1 MKKVDSKD
9 SLSAKAKP
17 ETLSPATE
25 TFHNTF
31 FQALNFQEIVIN
43 LNIQKNTPPTMSV
56 KHILVIYPEVDITK
70 IAVYRNISLIFLKS
84 IRHKAETLT
93 GFKNVIEELDYRTG
107 LIIDEL
113 KSNQIDFNDIS
124 VVMARGG
131 LIKPL
136 QSGVYQVNEAMK
148 RDLRV
153 GVMGMH
159 ATNLGG
165 LIADKIASMLPD
177 AKAYLADPVVVD
189 ELEPIARVS
198 GLPAIERNSIFH
210 ALNHKNVSRE
220 YAKSI
225 NRNYDELN
233 LIVAYIGSGGVSVG
247 AHHGGKVIDVNQAF
261 DGDGP
266 FSMTRTGG
274 LPVGQV
280 IDLCYS
286 GKYTREEMRK
296 LITEQGGILAY
307 LGTKSLSQVL
317 TMIDE
322 GDEQATFI
330 MDAMAYQIAK
340 EIGAIATVLEG
351 NVDAILVMGSIMN
364 SKFFTTQ
371 LMRRIEKIAIVSVY
385 PIVNDLDSLAMNGV
399 MIQRGEATVIE
410 YV

>member
-1 MKKVDSKD
+1 M
-9 SLSAKAKP
+9 SA
-17 ETLSPATE
+17 
-25 TFHNTF
+25 
-31 FQALNFQEIVIN
+31 
-43 LNIQKNTPPTMSV
+43 
-56 KHILVIYPEVDITK
+56 KHILVIYPEIDITK
-70 IAVYRNISLIFLKS
+70 IAVYRNISLVFLKS
-84 IRHKAETLT
+84 IRHKPDTLA
-93 GFKNVIEELDYRTG
+93 GFTNVIEELDYRTG
-107 LIIDEL
+107 LILDEL
-113 KSNQIDFNDIS
+113 KSNQIDFADITI
-124 VVMARGG
+124 VMARGG

-225 NRNYDELN
+225 NRSYDELN

-247 AHHGGKVIDVNQAF
+247 AHQGGKVIDVNQAF

-296 LITEQGGILAY
+296 LVTEQGGIQAY
-307 LGTKSLSQVL
+307 LGTKSLNQVL
-317 TMIDE
+317 SMIDE

-340 EIGAIATVLEG
+340 EIGSMATVLEG
-351 NVDAILVMGSIMN
+351 KVDAILIMGSIMN
-364 SKFFTTQ
+364 SKFFTSQ
-371 LMRRIEKIAIVSVY
+371 LMRRIDKIATISVY
-385 PIVNDLDSLAMNGV
+385 PIVNDLDSLAMNGM
-399 MIQRGEATVIE
+399 MIQRGEAVVIE

>member
-1 MKKVDSKD
+1 
-9 SLSAKAKP
+9 
-17 ETLSPATE
+17 
-25 TFHNTF
+25 
-31 FQALNFQEIVIN
+31 
-43 LNIQKNTPPTMSV
+43 MSE

-84 IRHKAETLT
+84 IRHKPDALAT
-93 GFKNVIEELDYRTG
+93 FPNVIEELDYRTG
-107 LIIDEL
+107 LILEEL
-113 KSNQIDFNDIS
+113 KNNQIDPADIA

-136 QSGVYQVNEAMK
+136 KSGVYQVNEAMK

-165 LIADKIASMLPD
+165 LIADKIASQLTN

-225 NRNYDELN
+225 NRSYDELS

-247 AHHGGKVIDVNQAF
+247 AHQGGKVIDVNQAF

-280 IDLCYS
+280 IDICYS

-296 LITEQGGILAY
+296 LVTEQGGIQAY
-307 LGTKSLSQVL
+307 LGTKSLNHVL
-317 TMIDE
+317 AMIDE
-322 GDEQATFI
+322 GDEQAAFI

-340 EIGAIATVLEG
+340 EIGAMATVLECK
-351 NVDAILVMGSIMN
+351 VDAVLIMGSIMN
-364 SKFFTTQ
+364 SKFFTNQ
-371 LMRRIEKIAIVSVY
+371 LMRRIEKIATVSVY
-385 PIVNDLDSLAMNGV
+385 PIVNDLDSLAMNGM
-399 MIQRGEATVIE
+399 MILRGEAEISE
-410 YV
+410 YI

>member
-1 MKKVDSKD
+1 M
-9 SLSAKAKP
+9 SAK
-17 ETLSPATE
+17 
-25 TFHNTF
+25 
-31 FQALNFQEIVIN
+31 Q
-43 LNIQKNTPPTMSV
+43 
-56 KHILVIYPEVDITK
+56 ILVIYPEVDITK

-84 IRHKAETLT
+84 IRHKPDALA
-93 GFKNVIEELDYRTG
+93 GFTTVIEELDYRTG
-107 LIIDEL
+107 LILEEL
-113 KSNQIDFNDIS
+113 KSNQINPADIG

-136 QSGVYQVNEAMK
+136 KSGVYQVNEAMK
-148 RDLRV
+148 RDLKV

-165 LIADKIASMLPD
+165 LIADKIAASLPD

-189 ELEPIARVS
+189 ELESIARVS

-225 NRNYDELN
+225 NRSYDELN

-247 AHHGGKVIDVNQAF
+247 AHKGGKVIDVNQAF

-280 IDLCYS
+280 IDLCFS
-286 GKYTREEMRK
+286 GKYTRDEMRK
-296 LITEQGGILAY
+296 LITEQGGIQAY
-307 LGTKSLSQVL
+307 LGTKSLNQVL
-317 TMIDE
+317 SMIDE

-330 MDAMAYQIAK
+330 TDAMAYQIAK
-340 EIGAIATVLEG
+340 EIGAMSTVLEG
-351 NVDAILVMGSIMN
+351 KADAILIMGSIMN
-364 SKFFTTQ
+364 SKFFTNQ
-371 LMRRIEKIAIVSVY
+371 LMRRIDKIAPVSVY
-385 PIVNDLDSLAMNGV
+385 PIVNDLDSLAMNGM
-399 MIQRGEATVIE
+399 MILRGEAEIFE
-410 YV
+410 YF

>member
-1 MKKVDSKD
+1 M
-9 SLSAKAKP
+9 SA
-17 ETLSPATE
+17 
-25 TFHNTF
+25 
-31 FQALNFQEIVIN
+31 
-43 LNIQKNTPPTMSV
+43 

-84 IRHKAETLT
+84 IRHKTEALAAFT
-93 GFKNVIEELDYRTG
+93 NVIEELDYRTN
-107 LIIDEL
+107 LILDEL
-113 KSNQIDFNDIS
+113 KNNQIDFADIAI
-124 VVMARGG
+124 VMARGG

-136 QSGVYQVNEAMK
+136 QSGVYQVNEAMI

-165 LIADKIASMLPD
+165 LIADKIVSILPD

-225 NRNYDELN
+225 NRSYDELS

-247 AHHGGKVIDVNQAF
+247 AHQGGKVIDVNQAF

-296 LITEQGGILAY
+296 LVTEQGGIQAY
-307 LGTKSLSQVL
+307 LGTKSLNQVL
-317 TMIDE
+317 SMIDE

-340 EIGAIATVLEG
+340 EIGSMATVLEG
-351 NVDAILVMGSIMN
+351 NVDAILIMGSIMN

-371 LMRRIEKIAIVSVY
+371 LMRRIDKIATVSVY
-385 PIVNDLDSLAMNGV
+385 PIVNDLDSLAMNGM
-399 MIQRGEATVIE
+399 MIQRGEAVVIE

>member
-1 MKKVDSKD
+1 M
-9 SLSAKAKP
+9 SA
-17 ETLSPATE
+17 
-25 TFHNTF
+25 
-31 FQALNFQEIVIN
+31 
-43 LNIQKNTPPTMSV
+43 

-84 IRHKAETLT
+84 IRHKADSLS
-93 GFKNVIEELDYRTG
+93 GFASV
-107 LIIDEL
+107 IDEL
-113 KSNQIDFNDIS
+113 EYRTALIMEELKTNQIEPADIAI
-124 VVMARGG
+124 VMARGG

-136 QSGVYQVNEAMK
+136 HSGVYQVNEAMK
-148 RDLRV
+148 RDLRA

-165 LIADKIASMLPD
+165 LIADRIATQLPS

-198 GLPAIERNSIFH
+198 GLPQIERNSIFH

-225 NRNYDELN
+225 NRNYDDMR

-247 AHHGGKVIDVNQAF
+247 AHVGGKVVDVNQAF

-280 IDLCYS
+280 VDLCYS
-286 GKYTREEMRK
+286 GKYTRQQMRK
-296 LITEQGGILAY
+296 LITEQGGIQAY
-307 LGTKSLSQVL
+307 LGTKSLTQVL
-317 TMIDE
+317 SMIDE

-340 EIGAIATVLEG
+340 EIGSMATVLECR
-351 NVDAILVMGSIMN
+351 VDAILVMGSILN

-371 LMRRIEKIAIVSVY
+371 LMRRIDKIAPVSVY
-385 PIVNDLDSLAMNGV
+385 PIVNDLDSLAMNGL
-399 MIQRGEATVIE
+399 MILRGETEIFE

>member
-1 MKKVDSKD
+1 MI
-9 SLSAKAKP
+9 A
-17 ETLSPATE
+17 
-25 TFHNTF
+25 
-31 FQALNFQEIVIN
+31 
-43 LNIQKNTPPTMSV
+43 

-84 IRHKAETLT
+84 IRHKADALANYP
-93 GFKNVIEELDYRTG
+93 NVIEELDYRTG
-107 LIIDEL
+107 LIMEEL
-113 KSNQIDFNDIS
+113 KNNQIDLSEIAI
-124 VVMARGG
+124 VMARGG

-136 QSGVYQVNEAMK
+136 TSGVYQVNEAMK
-148 RDLRV
+148 HDLRV

-165 LIADKIASMLPD
+165 LIADKIASLLPE

-198 GLPAIERNSIFH
+198 GLPIIERNSIFH

-280 IDLCYS
+280 INLCYS

-296 LITEQGGILAY
+296 LITEQGGIQAY

-317 TMIDE
+317 SMIDE

-340 EIGAIATVLEG
+340 EIGGIATVLECK
-351 NVDAILVMGSIMN
+351 VDAILIMGSIMN
-364 SKFFTTQ
+364 SKFFTNQ
-371 LMRRIEKIAIVSVY
+371 LIRRIEKIAPVSVY
-385 PIVNDLDSLAMNGV
+385 PIVNDLDSLAMNGM
-399 MIQRGEATVIE
+399 MILRGEAEVIE

>member
-1 MKKVDSKD
+1 M
-9 SLSAKAKP
+9 SA
-17 ETLSPATE
+17 
-25 TFHNTF
+25 
-31 FQALNFQEIVIN
+31 
-43 LNIQKNTPPTMSV
+43 

-84 IRHKAETLT
+84 IRHKPEVLAE
-93 GFKNVIEELDYRTG
+93 FSNVIDELDYRTE
-107 LIIDEL
+107 LILEEL
-113 KSNQIDFNDIS
+113 KNNQIDPADIA
-124 VVMARGG
+124 VIMARGG

-136 QSGVYQVNEAMK
+136 KSGVYQVNEAMK

-165 LIADKIASMLPD
+165 LIADKIASQFPD

-189 ELEPIARVS
+189 ELEAIARVS

-225 NRNYDELN
+225 NRSYDELS
-233 LIVAYIGSGGVSVG
+233 LVVAYIGSGGVSVG
-247 AHHGGKVIDVNQAF
+247 AHKGGKVIDVNQAF

-296 LITEQGGILAY
+296 LITEQGGIQAY
-307 LGTKSLSQVL
+307 LGTKSLNQVL
-317 TMIDE
+317 TRVEE
-322 GDEQATFI
+322 GDEQAIFI
-330 MDAMAYQIAK
+330 VDAMAYQIAK
-340 EIGAIATVLEG
+340 EIGSMATVLG
-351 NVDAILVMGSIMN
+351 CKVDAVLIMGAIMN
-364 SKFFTTQ
+364 SKFFTNQ
-371 LMRRIEKIAIVSVY
+371 LMSRIERIAPISVY
-385 PIVNDLDSLAMNGV
+385 PIVNDLDSLAMNGT
-399 MIQRGEATVIE
+399 MILHGEAEIFE

>member
-1 MKKVDSKD
+1 M
-9 SLSAKAKP
+9 SA
-17 ETLSPATE
+17 
-25 TFHNTF
+25 
-31 FQALNFQEIVIN
+31 
-43 LNIQKNTPPTMSV
+43 

-70 IAVYRNISLIFLKS
+70 IAVYRNISLVFLKS
-84 IRHKAETLT
+84 IRHKPDTLA
-93 GFKNVIEELDYRTG
+93 GFPNVIEELDYRTG
-107 LIIDEL
+107 LILEEL
-113 KSNQIDFNDIS
+113 RNNQIDFADIAI
-124 VVMARGG
+124 VMARGG

-225 NRNYDELN
+225 NRSYDELS

-247 AHHGGKVIDVNQAF
+247 AHLGGKVIDVNQAF

-280 IDLCYS
+280 IDICYS

-296 LITEQGGILAY
+296 LVTEQGGIQAY
-307 LGTKSLSQVL
+307 LGTKSLNQVL
-317 TMIDE
+317 SMIDE

-340 EIGAIATVLEG
+340 EIGSMATVLEG
-351 NVDAILVMGSIMN
+351 KVDAILIMGSIMN

-371 LMRRIEKIAIVSVY
+371 LMRRIDKIATISVY
-385 PIVNDLDSLAMNGV
+385 PIVNDLDSLAMNGM
-399 MIQRGEATVIE
+399 MIQRGEAVVIE

>member
-1 MKKVDSKD
+1 
-9 SLSAKAKP
+9 
-17 ETLSPATE
+17 
-25 TFHNTF
+25 
-31 FQALNFQEIVIN
+31 
-43 LNIQKNTPPTMSV
+43 MSE

-84 IRHKAETLT
+84 IRHKPDALAT
-93 GFKNVIEELDYRTG
+93 FSNVIEELDYRTG
-107 LIIDEL
+107 LILEEL
-113 KSNQIDFNDIS
+113 KNNQIDPADIA

-136 QSGVYQVNEAMK
+136 KSGVYQVNEAMK

-165 LIADKIASMLPD
+165 LIADKIASQLPN
-177 AKAYLADPVVVD
+177 ARAYLADPVVVD

-225 NRNYDELN
+225 NRSYDELS

-247 AHHGGKVIDVNQAF
+247 AHQGGKVIDVNQAF

-280 IDLCYS
+280 IDICYS

-296 LITEQGGILAY
+296 LVTEQGGIQAY
-307 LGTKSLSQVL
+307 LGTKSLNHVL
-317 TMIDE
+317 AMIDE
-322 GDEQATFI
+322 GDEQAAFI

-340 EIGAIATVLEG
+340 EIGAMATVLECK
-351 NVDAILVMGSIMN
+351 VDAVLIMGSIMN
-364 SKFFTTQ
+364 SKFFTNQ
-371 LMRRIEKIAIVSVY
+371 LMRRIEKIATVSVY
-385 PIVNDLDSLAMNGV
+385 PIVNDLDSLAMNGM
-399 MIQRGEATVIE
+399 MILRGEAEISE
-410 YV
+410 YI